1 MAGELRF
8 HLDEHVAQAVAEGLR
23 RRGIDVTTTHDA
35 GLSSASDVEH
45 MAYALHEGRVIVTND
60 DDFLRMN
67 GEGVRHAGIAYYDQ
81 ERHSIGYL
89 VRRLVALWETLT
101 AEEMIDRVQYI

>member
-23 RRGIDVTTTHDA
+23 RRGIDATTTHEA
-35 GLSSASDVEH
+35 GLCSASDDEH
-45 MAYALHEGRVIVTND
+45 LAYALRQGRVIVTND

-67 GEGVRHAGIAYYDQ
+67 TAGVPHAGIAYYDQ

-89 VRRLVALWETLT
+89 IRRLVALWEQLT
-101 AEEMIDRVQYI
+101 PEEMNGRVQYI